1 MTDKKALVDDAIE
14 RISVI
19 VNHGVF
25 ISDDGAFNLEEGEEM
40 EFIKKEIELLADKL
54 MELK

>member
-1 MTDKKALVDDAIE
+1 MANKKALVDDAIE

-19 VNHGVF
+19 VNHHVALC
-25 ISDDGAFNLEEGEEM
+25 DEGAFDIEEGEEM